1 MAGGIYEQSEWP
13 DSRWDCVTV
22 CDGCHTVVWGTFWDD
37 YDSAARD
44 AYFARN
50 GWRNYCVPG
59 DTEILELCPA
69 CAVRALR
76 RGETR
81 GLADTWLRPTHAY
94 TRAQVQV
101 MEQLDLREMRI
112 PSLLLTEGGGGMK
125 LFNGYV
131 LGTSGGGK
139 SFDVKVRKADAF
151 AFDEPIV
158 IDPEKLGVDVTAKC
172 INGKDPLHS
181 VVLGGV
187 FTPYGPLLTDDY
199 GRSIR
204 FAEYGDGPCR
214 FGDRPI
220 QVMKPY
226 EWLADRVYVFDDE
239 AVAPFK
245 DDVARFVVEAC
256 RCFVGGDGDHD
267 RSVVLCREGVAEQ
280 LDLSSD
286 AFAPM
291 VGSDG
296 NAVSFSYQPCDRLR
310 CVCSTNPQK
319 GLGVFHVWTERGT
332 TYQAVLG
339 PCAYERRPEKALT
352 LPDELW
358 SRNESWMRDFF
369 EQETSD
375 FLCLGVVSRRT
386 NIRFVEGGGARG

>member
-1 MAGGIYEQSEWP
+1 M
-13 DSRWDCVTV
+13 
-22 CDGCHTVVWGTFWDD
+22 
-37 YDSAARD
+37 
-44 AYFARN
+44 
-50 GWRNYCVPG
+50 
-59 DTEILELCPA
+59 
-69 CAVRALR
+69 
-76 RGETR
+76 
-81 GLADTWLRPTHAY
+81 
-94 TRAQVQV
+94 
-101 MEQLDLREMRI
+101 
-112 PSLLLTEGGGGMK
+112 SL
-125 LFNGYV
+125 
-131 LGTSGGGK
+131 
-139 SFDVKVRKADAF
+139 
-151 AFDEPIV
+151 P
-158 IDPEKLGVDVTAKC
+158 KC
-172 INGKDPLHS
+172 INGKDPLHAA
-181 VVLGGV
+181 VLGGV

-239 AVAPFK
+239 AVASSK
-245 DDVARFVVEAC
+245 HDVFRFVVEAC

-286 AFAPM
+286 AFTPM

>member
-1 MAGGIYEQSEWP
+1 MSNEVSC
-13 DSRWDCVTV
+13 DSV
-22 CDGCHTVVWGTFWDD
+22 
-37 YDSAARD
+37 AR
-44 AYFARN
+44 RVN
-50 GWRNYCVPG
+50 GENP
-59 DTEILELCPA
+59 
-69 CAVRALR
+69 
-76 RGETR
+76 
-81 GLADTWLRPTHAY
+81 
-94 TRAQVQV
+94 
-101 MEQLDLREMRI
+101 LD
-112 PSLLLTEGGGGMK
+112 
-125 LFNGYV
+125 V
-131 LGTSGGGK
+131 L
-139 SFDVKVRKADAF
+139 V
-151 AFDEPIV
+151 
-158 IDPEKLGVDVTAKC
+158 GV
-172 INGKDPLHS
+172 S
-181 VVLGGV
+181 
-187 FTPYGPLLTDDY
+187 TPYGPLLTDDY

-296 NAVSFSYQPCDRLR
+296 NAVSFGYQPCDRLR
-310 CVCSTNPQK
+310 CVCSTNPAK
-319 GLGVFHVWTERGT
+319 GLGVFHVWAERGA

-339 PCAYERRPEKALT
+339 PCAYERRPEKTLT

-358 SRNESWMRDFF
+358 SRNESWMLDFF

-386 NIRFVEGGGARG
+386 YFGLVGGNSARG

>member
-1 MAGGIYEQSEWP
+1 MG
-13 DSRWDCVTV
+13 
-22 CDGCHTVVWGTFWDD
+22 
-37 YDSAARD
+37 
-44 AYFARN
+44 
-50 GWRNYCVPG
+50 
-59 DTEILELCPA
+59 
-69 CAVRALR
+69 
-76 RGETR
+76 
-81 GLADTWLRPTHAY
+81 AD
-94 TRAQVQV
+94 
-101 MEQLDLREMRI
+101 DLRCVSRMT
-112 PSLLLTEGGGGMK
+112 P
-125 LFNGYV
+125 NGYA

-139 SFDVKVRKADAF
+139 SFDVKVRKADDF

-172 INGKDPLHS
+172 INGKDPLHA

-204 FAEYGDGPCR
+204 FAEYGGGPCR

-220 QVMKPY
+220 HVMKPY
-226 EWLADRVYVFDDE
+226 EWLADRVYVLDDE
-239 AVAPFK
+239 TVAPFK

-256 RCFVGGDGDHD
+256 RCFAGGDGDHD

-286 AFAPM
+286 AFTPLI
-291 VGSDG
+291 GSHG
-296 NAVSFSYQPCDRLR
+296 NAVRFCYQPCDRLR
-310 CVCSTNPQK
+310 CVCSTNPAK
-319 GLGVFHVWTERGT
+319 GLGVFHVWTEGGS
-332 TYQAVLG
+332 TYQAVLR
-339 PCAYERRPEKALT
+339 PCAYERQPEKALT

-375 FLCLGVVSRRT
+375 FLCLGVVSRRM
-386 NIRFVEGGGARG
+386 NIRFVEGGGAMV

>member
-1 MAGGIYEQSEWP
+1 
-13 DSRWDCVTV
+13 
-22 CDGCHTVVWGTFWDD
+22 
-37 YDSAARD
+37 
-44 AYFARN
+44 
-50 GWRNYCVPG
+50 
-59 DTEILELCPA
+59 
-69 CAVRALR
+69 
-76 RGETR
+76 
-81 GLADTWLRPTHAY
+81 
-94 TRAQVQV
+94 
-101 MEQLDLREMRI
+101 
-112 PSLLLTEGGGGMK
+112 MK

-172 INGKDPLHS
+172 INGKDPLHAI
-181 VVLGGV
+181 VLGGV

-386 NIRFVEGGGARG
+386 NIRFVERGGAMV